1 MRSLGS
7 FVVASLLVAA
17 LTASTDAQTPAT
29 RTQWKM
35 QSSCEF
41 AADYYWKGAN
51 PYKIVKP

>member
-17 LTASTDAQTPAT
+17 LTASTD
-29 RTQWKM
+29 
-35 QSSCEF
+35 
-41 AADYYWKGAN
+41 GAN